1 MINEIILETGSVV
14 FQLFNYICRS
24 EITQTMQTENHLLK
38 KRVNL
43 FDGISIVAGAMIG
56 SGIFI
61 VSADIARN
69 VGSPGWLMVVWLIS
83 GIITVIGALSY
94 GELASMMPHVGGQ
107 YVYLKEAYH
116 PLIGFLFGWTTFLVI
131 QCGSIAAVAVAF
143 AKFSGVLIPWIS
155 DKNILLHL
163 GSLKINTTMV
173 VAIASI
179 IFLTWLNTRGI
190 VTGKTVV
197 NIFTSTKVLAL
208 FGFILIGFL
217 ATKGLNSWQIN
228 KEVFWEAG
236 RIGENN
242 QLISLSGFALVAAV
256 GTALVGSLFASDAWY
271 NVTYIS
277 GEVIN
282 PKRNVPLSLIF
293 GTMIVSVI
301 YLFTNY
307 VYIRILPLSGS
318 PDGSDVLSKGIQ
330 FATDDRVA
338 TSAMSVVFG
347 DYAAIIMAVFIMIST
362 FGCNHGLI
370 LAGPRVYYA
379 MARDG
384 LFFRK
389 VAEINKKGVPG
400 FAIAIQGVWSVLLC
414 MSGTYSNL
422 LDYVIFA
429 VLIFFT
435 LTILAI
441 FILRVKRPDIPRPYK
456 ALGYPVI
463 PAVYILTT
471 TFIMVVLLIYKPN
484 YTFPGLIIV
493 LMGIP
498 VFYLWRKFSRNSVP
512 MTDDDSPIKT

>member
-1 MINEIILETGSVV
+1 MP
-14 FQLFNYICRS
+14 
-24 EITQTMQTENHLLK
+24 TENHFLK
-38 KRVNL
+38 KRVKL

-61 VSADIARN
+61 TSADVARS

-83 GIITVIGALSY
+83 GIITVIGALCY
-94 GELASMMPHVGGQ
+94 GELASMMPNVGGQ
-107 YVYLKEAYH
+107 YVYLREAYH

-143 AKFSGVLIPWIS
+143 AKFSGVLFPWIS
-155 DKNILLHL
+155 EKNILLNL
-163 GSLKINTTMV
+163 GPLGINTTMV
-173 VAIASI
+173 VAIAMI
-179 IFLTWLNTRGI
+179 AFLTWLNTRGI

-197 NIFTSTKVLAL
+197 NIFSSTKVIAL
-208 FGFILIGFL
+208 FGFILIGIF
-217 ATKGLNSWQIN
+217 ATKGITSWQIN
-228 KEVFWEAG
+228 REVFWEAG

-242 QLISLSGFALVAAV
+242 QIIPLAGFALVAAV
-256 GTALVGSLFASDAWY
+256 GTALVGALFSSDAWY

-282 PKRNVPLSLIF
+282 PKRTVPLSLIL
-293 GTMIVSVI
+293 GTLIVSVI
-301 YLFTNY
+301 YMLTNW

-318 PDGSDVLSKGIQ
+318 PDGADVLSRGIQ

-347 DYAAIIMAVFIMIST
+347 DYAAIIMAVFVMVST

-384 LFFRK
+384 LFFKK
-389 VAEINKKGVPG
+389 VGEINRKGVPG
-400 FAIAIQGVWSVLLC
+400 FAIVVQGVWAILLC
-414 MSGTYSNL
+414 LSGTYSNL

-441 FILRVKRPDIPRPYK
+441 FILRVRRPDIPRPYK
-456 ALGYPVI
+456 AFGYPVI
-463 PAVYILTT
+463 PMVYILTT
-471 TFIMVVLLIYKPN
+471 TFIMIILLIYKPN
-484 YTFPGLIIV
+484 YTFPGLVIV
-493 LMGIP
+493 LLGIP
-498 VFYLWRKFSRNSVP
+498 VYYIWKRFSNNSVP
-512 MTDDDSPIKT
+512 VYGDETPDET

>member
-1 MINEIILETGSVV
+1 MP
-14 FQLFNYICRS
+14 Q
-24 EITQTMQTENHLLK
+24 ENHLLQ

-61 VSADIARN
+61 VSADIARS
-69 VGSPGWLMVVWLIS
+69 VGSPGWLLVVWLIT
-83 GIITVIGALSY
+83 GIITIIGAISY

-116 PLIGFLFGWTTFLVI
+116 PLLGFLFGWTTFLVI

-155 DKNILLHL
+155 ERNILIDL
-163 GSLKINTTMV
+163 GILKINSTMV

-179 IFLTWLNTRGI
+179 IFLTWLNTKGI
-190 VTGKTVV
+190 VTGKTVQ
-197 NIFTSTKVLAL
+197 NFFTSTKVIAL
-208 FGFILIGFL
+208 FGVILIGFF
-217 ATKGLNSWQIN
+217 ATKAIGSWEIN
-228 KEVFWEAG
+228 KEVFWNAG
-236 RIGENN
+236 QVGSNGQVIP
-242 QLISLSGFALVAAV
+242 IAGFAIVAAV
-256 GTALVGSLFASDAWY
+256 GTALVGSLFSSDAWY

-282 PKRNVPLSLIF
+282 PKRNVPLSLLF
-293 GTMIVSVI
+293 GTLIVSVLYMFI
-301 YLFTNY
+301 NF

-318 PDGSDVLSKGIQ
+318 PDGTDVLSRGIQ
-330 FATDDRVA
+330 YATDDRVA

-347 DYAAIIMAVFIMIST
+347 DSAAIIMAVFIMIST

-379 MARDG
+379 MAKDG

-389 VAEINKKGVPG
+389 VGEINKHGVPG
-400 FAIAIQGVWSVLLC
+400 FAITVQGIWAVLLC
-414 MSGTYSNL
+414 LSGTYSNL

-435 LTILAI
+435 LTISAI
-441 FILRVKRPDIPRPYK
+441 FVLRKKRPDIPRPYK
-456 ALGYPVI
+456 AFGYPVI
-463 PAVYILTT
+463 PAIYILTT
-471 TFIMVVLLIYKPN
+471 ITIMVILLIYKPA

-493 LMGIP
+493 ILGIP
-498 VFYLWRKFSRNSVP
+498 VYYIWRKRNKNNKIISA
-512 MTDDDSPIKT
+512 DEQSE

>member
-1 MINEIILETGSVV
+1 
-14 FQLFNYICRS
+14 
-24 EITQTMQTENHLLK
+24 MQTENHLLK

-61 VSADIARN
+61 VSADIART
-69 VGSPGWLMVVWLIS
+69 VGSPGWLMVVWLIT
-83 GIITVIGALSY
+83 GMITVIGAISY
-94 GELASMMPHVGGQ
+94 GELASMMPNVGGQ

-143 AKFSGVLIPWIS
+143 AKFSGVLFPWIS
-155 DKNILLHL
+155 ESNLLLHA
-163 GSLKINTTMV
+163 GRIKITSTMV
-173 VAIASI
+173 VAIAMI

-197 NIFTSTKVLAL
+197 NIFSSTKILAL
-208 FGFILIGFL
+208 FGFILIGFF
-217 ATKGLNSWQIN
+217 AVKGHHIN
-228 KEVFWEAG
+228 REMFWDAF
-236 RIGENN
+236 RIGPGG
-242 QLISLSGFALVAAV
+242 QPVPLAGFALVAAV

-277 GEVIN
+277 EEVIN
-282 PKRNVPLSLIF
+282 PKRNVPLSLIL
-293 GTMIVSVI
+293 GTIIVSVI

-307 VYIRILPLSGS
+307 IYIRILPLNGS
-318 PDGSDVLSKGIQ
+318 PDGTDVLSRGIQ

-338 TSAMSVVFG
+338 TSAMYVVFG
-347 DYAAIIMAVFIMIST
+347 DAAAVIMAIFIMIST

-379 MARDG
+379 MAKDG

-389 VAEINKKGVPG
+389 VAELNKKGVPG
-400 FAIAIQGVWSVLLC
+400 FAIVIQGVWAVLLC
-414 MSGTYSNL
+414 LSGTYSNL

-429 VLIFFT
+429 VLIFFA

-441 FILRVKRPDIPRPYK
+441 FVLRAKRPDIPRPYK
-456 ALGYPVI
+456 AFGYPVI
-463 PAVYILTT
+463 PAIYILTT
-471 TFIMVVLLIYKPN
+471 TFIMVILLIYKPD
-484 YTFPGLIIV
+484 YTFPGLVIV
-493 LMGIP
+493 LLGIP
-498 VFYLWRKFSRNSVP
+498 VFYIWRRYSGKN
-512 MTDDDSPIKT
+512 KG

>member
-1 MINEIILETGSVV
+1 
-14 FQLFNYICRS
+14 
-24 EITQTMQTENHLLK
+24 MQSENHLLQ

-69 VGSPGWLMVVWLIS
+69 VGAPGWLMIVWLIT
-83 GIITVIGALSY
+83 GIITVIGAISY

-143 AKFSGVLIPWIS
+143 AKFSGVLFPWIS
-155 DKNILLHL
+155 EKNILLHL
-163 GSLKINTTMV
+163 GPLNINSTMV
-173 VAIASI
+173 IAITMIA
-179 IFLTWLNTRGI
+179 FLTWLNTRGI
-190 VTGKTVV
+190 VTGKTVQ
-197 NIFTSTKVLAL
+197 NIFSSTKVIAL
-208 FGFILIGFL
+208 FGFIILGFL
-217 ATKGLNSWQIN
+217 VTKSHTSYEIN
-228 KEVFWEAG
+228 KEVFWQASKVG
-236 RIGENN
+236 ADGVAVP
-242 QLISLSGFALVAAV
+242 LAGFALVAAI
-256 GTALVGSLFASDAWY
+256 GTALVGSLFSADAWY

-282 PKRNVPLSLIF
+282 PKRTVPLSLFF
-293 GTMIVSVI
+293 GTLTVSVI
-301 YLFTNY
+301 YLFTNFI
-307 VYIRILPLSGS
+307 YIRFLPLAGS
-318 PDGSDVLSKGIQ
+318 PDGQDVLSRGIQ

-347 DYAAIIMAVFIMIST
+347 DYAAIIMAVFIIIST

-384 LFFRK
+384 LFFKK
-389 VAEINKKGVPG
+389 VREINKFGVPG
-400 FAIAIQGVWSVLLC
+400 FAIAIQGIWAILLC
-414 MSGTYSNL
+414 LSGTYSDL

-435 LTILAI
+435 ITILAI
-441 FILRVKRPDIPRPYK
+441 FVLRVKRPDIPRPYK
-456 ALGYPVI
+456 AFGYPVV
-463 PAVYILTT
+463 PAIYILTT
-471 TFIMVVLLIYKPN
+471 ISIMIILLIYKPN
-484 YTFPGLIIV
+484 YTFPGLGIV
-493 LMGIP
+493 LLGIP
-498 VFYLWRKFSRNSVP
+498 VFFLWKKKGLP
-512 MTDDDSPIKT
+512 KEPEE

>member
-1 MINEIILETGSVV
+1 MLE
-14 FQLFNYICRS
+14 
-24 EITQTMQTENHLLK
+24 ENHLLK

-69 VGSPGWLMVVWLIS
+69 VGSPGWLMVVWLIT
-83 GIITVIGALSY
+83 GIITMIGALSY
-94 GELASMMPHVGGQ
+94 GELAAMMPEVGGQ

-131 QCGSIAAVAVAF
+131 QAGSIAAVGVAF
-143 AKFSGVLIPWIS
+143 AKFTGILFPWIS
-155 DKNILLHL
+155 DKNILLQIGKL
-163 GSLKINTTMV
+163 NITTTQLL
-173 VAIASI
+173 AIVMI

-190 VTGKTVV
+190 VTGKTVQ
-197 NIFTSTKVLAL
+197 NFFTSTKVISL
-208 FGFILIGFL
+208 FGVILIGFF
-217 ATKGLNSWQIN
+217 ATKAISSFEIN
-228 KEVFWEAG
+228 KEVFWQANQIGPDNQVIPLAG
-236 RIGENN
+236 F
-242 QLISLSGFALVAAV
+242 SLVAAI

-282 PKRNVPLSLIF
+282 AKRTVPLSLLF
-293 GTMIVSVI
+293 GTLIVSVI
-301 YLFTNY
+301 YLFTNF
-307 VYIRILPLSGS
+307 VYIKILPLSGS
-318 PDGSDVLSKGIQ
+318 PEGTDVLSRGIQ

-379 MARDG
+379 MAKDG

-389 VAEINKKGVPG
+389 VGQLNKKGVPG
-400 FAIAIQGVWSVLLC
+400 FALAVQCIWSVLLC
-414 MSGTYSNL
+414 LSGTYSDL

-429 VLIFFT
+429 VLIFFS
-435 LTILAI
+435 LTIMAI
-441 FILRVKRPDIPRPYK
+441 FILRAKRPDIPRPYK
-456 ALGYPVI
+456 AFGYPFI
-463 PAVYILTT
+463 PAFYILTT
-471 TFIMVVLLIYKPN
+471 LTIMIILLIYKPN

-493 LMGIP
+493 LLGIP
-498 VFYLWRKFSRNSVP
+498 VFFLWRKHSSKNDGIQNDSSV
-512 MTDDDSPIKT
+512 